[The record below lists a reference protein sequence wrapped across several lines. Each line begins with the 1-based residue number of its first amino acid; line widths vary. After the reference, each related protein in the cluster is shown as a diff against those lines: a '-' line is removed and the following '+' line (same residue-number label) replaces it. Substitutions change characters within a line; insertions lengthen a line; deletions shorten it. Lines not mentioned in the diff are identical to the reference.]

1 MNVFYL
7 IVIVGIFASACS
19 QILLKQSARQKHDHW
34 LHEFLNWRVISAYT
48 IFLACTIINIFG
60 LRNGINLKDMPIL
73 ESLAYIFVPILSF
86 IFLSEKMTKT
96 KLVSM
101 IFIISGIIIF
111 YQ

>member
-19 QILLKQSARQKHDHW
+19 QILLKQSARQKHDQW
-34 LHEFLNWRVISAYT
+34 LYEFLNWRVISAYT
-48 IFLACTIINIFG
+48 IFLASTIINIFG
-60 LRNGINLKDMPIL
+60 LRNGVNLKEMPIL

-86 IFLSEKMTKT
+86 IFLSEKMTKR
-96 KLVSM
+96 KMVSM